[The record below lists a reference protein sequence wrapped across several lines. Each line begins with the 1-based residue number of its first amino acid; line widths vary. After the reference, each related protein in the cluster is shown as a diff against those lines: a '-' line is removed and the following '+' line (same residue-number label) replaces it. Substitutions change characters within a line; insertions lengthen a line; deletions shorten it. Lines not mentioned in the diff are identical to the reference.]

1 MAKKSVIAREKK
13 RRAVVEKYADRRAA
27 LIAAKD
33 YEGLQRLPRNASPVR
48 LHNRCALTGR
58 PRGYIRRF
66 GLCRNVFR
74 EMAHDGKI
82 PGIRKSSW

>member
-1 MAKKSVIAREKK
+1 MAKKSAIARETK
-13 RRAVVEKYADRRAA
+13 RRKMVEKYAERRKQLKAEGN
-27 LIAAKD
+27 
-33 YEGLQRLPRNASPVR
+33 YEELQKLPRNARPVR

-58 PRGYIRRF
+58 PRGYLRKF

-74 EMAHDGKI
+74 EMALDGKI

>member
-1 MAKKSVIAREKK
+1 MAKKSIIAREKK
-13 RRAVVEKYADRRAA
+13 RRATVDKYAAKRAA
-27 LIAAKD
+27 LLAAGD
-33 YEGLQRLPRNASPVR
+33 YEGLQKLPRNASPVR

>member
-1 MAKKSVIAREKK
+1 MATKSVIAREKK
-13 RRAVVEKYADRRAA
+13 RRATVEKYAEKRAA
-27 LIAAKD
+27 LIAAND